1 MNVTLKDVG
10 NLLIYSIGTALVLT
24 LAVISLH

>member
-10 NLLIYSIGTALVLT
+10 SLLIYSIGTALVLT
-24 LAVISLH
+24 LAVTSLH